1 MWNICHSYRRLFL
14 DEYLLNGIWKSLK
27 LYMKIILLSLKSS
40 LEEFESVTC
49 YTNHWHWLVRLC
61 SSVVL
66 SGLST

>member
-1 MWNICHSYRRLFL
+1 MEAF
-14 DEYLLNGIWKSLK
+14 K

-40 LEEFESVTC
+40 LEEFDSLTC
-49 YTNHWHWLVRLC
+49 YIDHWHWLVRLC